1 MARRAKRSSAG
12 EPRGGDVEACVRGL
26 AEPERIVLI
35 VRDEL
40 YGGSW
45 ENMRRDLAARAARK
59 PFVFKLAS
67 RIKDDLAAVDKLS
80 AFEDRHK
87 VNLAEYLGE
96 GQ

>member
-12 EPRGGDVEACVRGL
+12 GSCGGDVRSFVRGL
-26 AEPERIVLI
+26 AETERIALI

-45 ENMRRDLAARAARK
+45 ENMRTDLEARAARK
-59 PFVFKLAS
+59 PYVFKLAG
-67 RIKDDLAAVDKLS
+67 RIEDDLTAVDKLS
-80 AFEDRHK
+80 AFEDRLN

-96 GQ
+96 GR